1 MTSTRGSCWNK
12 RLNTE
17 HSGRQAAH
25 CPVWDSHLFLS
36 PGQNDMLCRSRLY
49 VGSDLIFT
57 ISTCFGGRVGPGGCP
72 IGSVLSSR
80 APTSGHTQSV
90 RLIFIPGVS
99 GWFPFGRR
107 VSEAPFKE
115 PVKAPSVARGQGTS
129 FILKVSSVFLNY
141 SHQHPPIHT
150 HTY

>member
-1 MTSTRGSCWNK
+1 
-12 RLNTE
+12 
-17 HSGRQAAH
+17 
-25 CPVWDSHLFLS
+25 
-36 PGQNDMLCRSRLY
+36 MLCRSSLY

-57 ISTCFGGRVGPGGCP
+57 ISTCFSGRVGSEGGCP
-72 IGSVLSSR
+72 MGSVLSSR

-107 VSEAPFKE
+107 VSEAPFKG

-129 FILKVSSVFLNY
+129 FILKVSSVLLNY
-141 SHQHPPIHT
+141 SHQHPLIHT
-150 HTY
+150 HALTHKQDSCAPHVPQYNKPFEPFFPPSSSRLYTFS